1 MKLKV
6 GEIVTLKHYSGKKI
20 NKGLISDVE
29 SNNVVVRPE
38 KDFLIYSYFID
49 DPLVLGY
56 ENENIVSICEAVVT
70 DIDYNKNTISVNI
83 KNIQTL
89 TNKRITQRFPVSLS
103 AYITNHNE
111 KSFAY
116 IRNISLDGLSICSK
130 LEKNKGDIINVQTI
144 IENKEL
150 IFDAKIMWKKPGKLG
165 FEYGLVFE
173 SVGEEFVENLESCL
187 LYLKMDQESALD
199 RLKYDFNVTPVKQK
213 NTLLTLKFHLK

>member
-1 MKLKV
+1 LKLKV

-111 KSFAY
+111 KLFAY

-199 RLKYDFNVTPVKQK
+199 RLKYDFNVHKKRLITKSIM
-213 NTLLTLKFHLK
+213 N

>member
-111 KSFAY
+111 KLFAY

-199 RLKYDFNVTPVKQK
+199 RLKYDFNVHKKRLITKSIM
-213 NTLLTLKFHLK
+213 N

>member
-20 NKGLISDVE
+20 NKGLISNVE

-111 KSFAY
+111 KLFAY

-199 RLKYDFNVTPVKQK
+199 RLKYDFNVHKKRLMTKSIM
-213 NTLLTLKFHLK
+213 N

>member
-20 NKGLISDVE
+20 NKGLVSDVQ
-29 SNNVVVRPE
+29 SNNVIVRPE
-38 KDFLIYSYFID
+38 KDFLIYSYFVD

-56 ENENIVSICEAVVT
+56 ENENIVNICEAVVA

-83 KNIQTL
+83 KNVQTL

-103 AYITNHNE
+103 AYITNDKE

-130 LEKNKGDIINVQTI
+130 QEKNKGDVINIQTI

-150 IFDAKIMWKKPGKLG
+150 VFDAKIMWKKPGKLG

-173 SVGEEFVENLESCL
+173 SVEQEFIENIENCL
-187 LYLKMDQESALD
+187 QYLKMDQESALD
-199 RLKYDFNVTPVKQK
+199 RLKYDFHIHNKK
-213 NTLLTLKFHLK
+213 IMIRSIMN

>member
-111 KSFAY
+111 KLFAY

-199 RLKYDFNVTPVKQK
+199 RLKYDFNVHKKRLMTKSIM
-213 NTLLTLKFHLK
+213 N

>member
-70 DIDYNKNTISVNI
+70 DIDYNKNTISVNV

-199 RLKYDFNVTPVKQK
+199 RLKYDFNVHKKRLMTKSIM
-213 NTLLTLKFHLK
+213 N

>member
-1 MKLKV
+1 LKLKV

-111 KSFAY
+111 KLFAY

-199 RLKYDFNVTPVKQK
+199 RLKYDFNVHKKRLMTKSIM
-213 NTLLTLKFHLK
+213 N